1 MTFQASP
8 AFEWTKQF
16 MAYLN
21 YTTEIPSE
29 KSVQQIQAML
39 IRKKAH
45 AILTEYD
52 GEGVLT
58 AISFRIKN
66 TYGILSFR
74 LPANVPKVFAILVRD
89 PKIRPG
95 LKTRDQAARVAWRV
109 VKDWLEAQMAILELE
124 MVDLEQIFLPFAQNV
139 DGATVYE
146 TMKLHRFESLN
157 FSNTKTL
164 CE

>member
-1 MTFQASP
+1 
-8 AFEWTKQF
+8 

-21 YTTEIPSE
+21 YTTEIPAE

-52 GEGVLT
+52 DSGVLT

-66 TYGILSFR
+66 AYGILSFR
-74 LPANVPKVFAILVRD
+74 LPSNVPKVFAILVRD
-89 PKIRPG
+89 PKIRSG
-95 LKTRDQAARVAWRV
+95 LKTREQAARVAWRV

-124 MVDLEQIFLPFAQNV
+124 MVDLEQIFLPFAQDA
-139 DGATVYE
+139 DGRTVYDA
-146 TMKLHRFESLN
+146 MKLRQFDELILG
-157 FSNTKTL
+157 NTKML
-164 CE
+164 SE